1 MHVKNMSAAST
12 SGNLVGFLT
21 CTLRRIIMEGMQGL
35 NGHNQLVGCYGS
47 GVVVRKLGR
56 DLGS

>member
-21 CTLRRIIMEGMQGL
+21 CTLRRIIMEL
-35 NGHNQLVGCYGS
+35 RKARLEYNQLVGVLWKQS
-47 GVVVRKLGR
+47 RRPKIW
-56 DLGS
+56 S